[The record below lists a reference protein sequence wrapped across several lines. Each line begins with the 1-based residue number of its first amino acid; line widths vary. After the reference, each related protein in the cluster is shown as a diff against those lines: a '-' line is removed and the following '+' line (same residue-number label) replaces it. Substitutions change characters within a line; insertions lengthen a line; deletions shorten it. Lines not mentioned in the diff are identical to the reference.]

1 MKPTDHSDDTSGR
14 IDHLEELNN
23 AELPKAID
31 KAFASGAA
39 VQMRSSLDNLP
50 TFQAVRIYWRVSLI
64 CMLCAFGGA
73 LEGYQVAIASS
84 IVSNKGFIRQMSG
97 GDTKL
102 NPLHVA
108 VWGGMLSTGQL
119 VGVGFLQLA
128 TDRLGRKIAMH
139 LTWLTLVITVALE
152 SAASNWLYWLFAK
165 LIGGAGLGM
174 MQATYPLYISEQS
187 PTQIRG
193 FLTTSYM
200 FWYVGAQIFAPLA
213 LRQLAI
219 SDPYDFKVP
228 IYTQW
233 GMLGVLLLINFF
245 LPESPW
251 WLVQRGRYDDAEKV
265 LASTHKDVPEYNV
278 KSELSIIVATV
289 EHEKLVESETKN
301 QLAQIFQGTNAWR
314 LFISFWPKA
323 MQQLCGQSVTNNYAT
338 YFFELAGNAAPFTVT
353 IILAVC
359 QLAGVLASSLVSDK
373 FGRRWLTLG
382 LFGSGTIAIL
392 GIGILG
398 SFNYQSEQLA
408 SLLVFFACVSNF
420 GVIGGA
426 GVAYSYVVDIPS
438 QQLRAR
444 TAAVALMG
452 SFCLGLTFNYTV
464 PLMLKV
470 WSVKTGYF
478 FGAAGTISCIIGY
491 FVLPEIARRTPAE
504 IDEMFQD
511 KIAPRKFRKHVT
523 QVQMFLEEKENME
536 KTPGE
541 EKA

>member
-1 MKPTDHSDDTSGR
+1 MKAADQSANMTGH
-14 IDHLEELNN
+14 IDQVEDLNN
-23 AELPKAID
+23 ADLSKAID

-39 VQMRSSLDNLP
+39 VQMRSSLDDLP
-50 TFQAVRIYWRVSLI
+50 TWKAIRIYWRISLI

-97 GDTKL
+97 GATAL
-102 NPLHVA
+102 NPSHVA

-128 TDRLGRKIAMH
+128 TDRLGRKVAMH
-139 LTWLTLVITVALE
+139 ITWLTLCIAVALE

-193 FLTTSYM
+193 FLTASYM

-219 SDPYDFKVP
+219 TDPYDFKIT

-233 GMLGVLLLINFF
+233 GMLAALLLINIYI
-245 LPESPW
+245 PESPW
-251 WLVQRGRYDDAEKV
+251 WLVQRSRYDNAEKV
-265 LASTHKDVPEYNV
+265 LASTHKDIPDYDV

-289 EHEKLVESETKN
+289 EHERFITTETKN
-301 QLAQIFQGTNAWR
+301 QIAQIFKGVNAWR
-314 LFISFWPKA
+314 LFIAFWPKA
-323 MQQLCGQSVTNNYAT
+323 MQQLAGQSVTNNYAT
-338 YFFELAGNAAPFTVT
+338 YFFQLAGNAAPFTVT

-359 QLAGVLASSLVSDK
+359 QLVGVLSSSLISDK

-382 LFGSGTIAIL
+382 LFGAGTVAIL

-398 SFNYQSEQLA
+398 SFDYQSEKLG
-408 SLLVFFACVSNF
+408 SVLVFFACVSNF

-438 QQLRAR
+438 QQLRSR
-444 TAAVALMG
+444 TASIALMG
-452 SFCLGLTFNYTV
+452 SYCLGLIFNYTV

-470 WSVKTGYF
+470 WSVQTGYF
-478 FGAAGTISCIIGY
+478 FGAAGAISCVVGF
-491 FVLPEIARRTPAE
+491 FVLPEITRRTPAE

-511 KIAPRKFRKHVT
+511 KVAPRKFRKHVT
-523 QVQMFLEEKENME
+523 QVQLFLVDKENME
-536 KTPGE
+536 RVPGD